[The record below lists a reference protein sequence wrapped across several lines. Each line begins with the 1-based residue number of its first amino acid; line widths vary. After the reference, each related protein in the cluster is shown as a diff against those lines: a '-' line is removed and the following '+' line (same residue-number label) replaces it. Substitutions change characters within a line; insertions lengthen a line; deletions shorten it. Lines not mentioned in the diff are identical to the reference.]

1 MPRKLQHRLA
11 ALCVALSSLGMA
23 GVADAQ
29 NIQERNFK
37 FAFVN
42 QKEHPQGMGA
52 QRFAEIVEKKSGGKM
67 KVKLFASG
75 VLGGD
80 AAVISSLQ
88 GGTVD
93 LTMAIP
99 GLLSG
104 MAKEFSLFDLPF
116 LFNNEKEADVVLDG
130 PVGRKLL
137 DKLPEKGLIGL
148 TYFEHGFRNVTNSR
162 RPVARMEDLQGLRL
176 RVMQIPVMI
185 DAFGALGANPS
196 PLPLPEV
203 YTALEQRAVDG
214 QENPYSLV
222 EASKYYEVQRYGS
235 DTRHAFNPVVL
246 LFSKKV
252 WDRLSEDER
261 MILRDAAR
269 ETQPFQRAANRDV
282 NARAAEFLK
291 SKGMVLTEFSAQE
304 RERLR
309 DKLKPVTDKY
319 VRQIDPALTQELFS
333 ELGKVRGVA
342 R

>member
-11 ALCVALSSLGMA
+11 ALCVVLSSLGMTGIA
-23 GVADAQ
+23 GAE
-29 NIQERNFK
+29 NIQARNFK

-42 QKEHPQGMGA
+42 QKGHPQGMGA
-52 QRFAEIVEKKSGGKM
+52 QRFSEIVEKKSGGKM

-104 MAKEFSLFDLPF
+104 MAREFSLFDLPF
-116 LFNNEKEADVVLDG
+116 LFNNEKEADGVLDG

-162 RPVARMEDLQGLRL
+162 RPVARMEDLQGLKL

-185 DAFGALGANPS
+185 DAFSALGSNPL

-222 EASKYYEVQRYGS
+222 EASKYYEVQKYGS

-261 MILRDAAR
+261 KILLDAAR
-269 ETQPFQRAANRDV
+269 ETQPFQRAANREV
-282 NARAAEFLK
+282 NAKAAEFLK
-291 SKGMVLTEFSAQE
+291 GKGMVLTEFPAQE

-319 VRQIDPALTQELFS
+319 VKQIDPALTQELFS
-333 ELGKVRGVA
+333 ELGKA
-342 R
+342 RSAPR

>member
-52 QRFAEIVEKKSGGKM
+52 QRFAEIAEKKSGGKM

-222 EASKYYEVQRYGS
+222 EASKYYEVQKYGS

-309 DKLKPVTDKY
+309 DKLKTVTDKY

>member
-1 MPRKLQHRLA
+1 
-11 ALCVALSSLGMA
+11 MA

-222 EASKYYEVQRYGS
+222 EASKYYEVQKYGS

-309 DKLKPVTDKY
+309 DKLKTVTDKY

>member
-1 MPRKLQHRLA
+1 MPRKLPHRLA
-11 ALCVALSSLGMA
+11 ATCLVLTSFLMA
-23 GVADAQ
+23 GLAGAQ

-52 QRFAEIVEKKSGGKM
+52 QRFSEIVEKKSDGKM
-67 KVKLFASG
+67 KVRLFPSG

-80 AAVISSLQ
+80 ASVISSLQ
-88 GGTVD
+88 GGTVEM
-93 LTMAIP
+93 TMAIP

-104 MAKEFSLFDLPF
+104 MARDFSVFDLPF
-116 LFNNEKEADVVLDG
+116 LFNNEKEADLVLDG

-137 DKLPEKGLIGL
+137 DKLPERGLIGL

-162 RPVARMEDLQGLRL
+162 RPVARMEDLQGLKL

-222 EASKYYEVQRYGS
+222 EASKYYEIQKYGS
-235 DTRHAFNPVVL
+235 DTKHVFNPVVL

-252 WDRLSEDER
+252 WDKLSEDER
-261 MILRDAAR
+261 KVLLDAAR

-291 SKGMVLTEFSAQE
+291 GKGMVLTEFPAAE

-333 ELGKVRGVA
+333 ELGKARGTT

>member
-23 GVADAQ
+23 GVADAR

-162 RPVARMEDLQGLRL
+162 RVARMEDLQGLKL

-222 EASKYYEVQRYGS
+222 EASKYYEVQKYGS

>member
-222 EASKYYEVQRYGS
+222 EASKYYEVQKYGS

-333 ELGKVRGVA
+333 DLGKVRGVA